1 MDTLLIKMKLN
12 WNVSVLFN
20 TLSCLV
26 SLSDTQFKEGSDG
39 VIILS
44 PN

>member
-1 MDTLLIKMKLN
+1 MDKLLIKMKLN
-12 WNVSVLFN
+12 WDVSVLFK

-26 SLSDTQFKEGSDG
+26 SLSDTHVKKCSEG